1 MFAAT
6 HGDRVKVHYIV
17 TLEDGTEVDTSLG
30 GPPMEFVIGDGEL
43 LEGLEEAV
51 VGMKPG
57 QTKSTIVSPEK
68 AFGPYYDALVVQLPR
83 ERIPSHV
90 DLMVGENLEVTTES
104 DRTIAATIIAVS
116 ESMVT
121 LDANHPLAGKEL
133 SLEIRLLELG

>member
-17 TLEDGTEVDTSLG
+17 SLEDGTEVDTSLG

-43 LEGLEEAV
+43 LEGFEEAV

-57 QTKSTIVSPEK
+57 QTKATIVSPEK
-68 AFGPYYDALVVQLPR
+68 AYGPYHDALVVQLPR
-83 ERIPSHV
+83 ERIPPNV

-104 DRTIAATIIAVS
+104 DRTIVATIIAVS

-133 SLEIRLLELG
+133 SVEIRLLELG